1 LSINNWTYRAT
12 MAVLQRIM
20 KLKKVK
26 TWLQQHA
33 KDIAIDISIF
43 FIVVGFV
50 VTGGVFLWVSSLEI
64 PDLSSFE
71 QRRILQSTKIFDR
84 TGEIMLYDLHQD
96 VRRTII
102 PFGEISYHLKNAT
115 VAIEDDQ
122 FYEHFGI
129 DILAIFRSM
138 FINISNGNGPFTGA
152 GGSTITQQVIKNS
165 ILEQDKKLTRKIK
178 EAILAIKLERIL
190 SKEDILSHYL
200 NESPYGGTLYGV
212 EEASQAFFAKSAKDI
227 TLPEAAYLAALPQAP
242 TYLSPYG
249 NNRAALDS
257 RQKLVL
263 QRMRVNDFITEEEYQ
278 AALATEVEFQPQVV
292 SGIRAPHFV
301 MYIREQLVEKFGE
314 EALAEKGFRVI
325 TTLDWELQQEAEK
338 IVAERAAY
346 NTENYKATNAGLVA
360 IQPQEG
366 DVLVMVGSRNYF
378 DEEIDG
384 NFNVTLAPRQPGS
397 SIKPIVYASA
407 FQDGYTPDTVVFD
420 LKTQFS
426 ANCAPY
432 DTSNEAPCYSPNNYN
447 NKFLGPV
454 TLRNALPQSLNIPA
468 VKVLYLTG
476 LRDAIKLAS
485 DMGISTL
492 NDPDRLGLTLVLG
505 GGEVKLLEHTGA
517 YGVFANE
524 GVRAKPRSILRIE
537 GRDGTIIEE
546 TPVETERVLD
556 REVALQISQI
566 LSDNNARAPLWG
578 YNSQIQFADRDVA
591 AKSGTTN
598 NLRDAWIMGYTPN
611 LAVGAWV
618 GNNNNTPM
626 GGGLSGLF
634 TAPMWRAF
642 MDVALPKFEA
652 QNFPEPAPT
661 DPSLKAVLRGQIF
674 DPTALIAA
682 AQSGEG
688 TLDMAGVS
696 ASVHS
701 ILHFVDKD
709 NPRGPYPSNPASDS
723 QYVNWEYPVS
733 RWREAQFGGIL
744 EQAAADN
751 ASNGESD
758 DEDEVAEEEVVEEE
772 RRGRRR
778 N

>member
-1 LSINNWTYRAT
+1 
-12 MAVLQRIM
+12 MAILQRIM
-20 KLKKVK
+20 NWK
-26 TWLQQHA
+26 TWRTWLRRHA
-33 KDIAIDISIF
+33 KDIVIDVAIF
-43 FIVVGFV
+43 FVVVGFV

-64 PDLSSFE
+64 PDLSAFD

-84 TGEIMLYDLHQD
+84 TGEILLYDLHQD
-96 VRRTII
+96 VRRTIV
-102 PFGEISYHLKNAT
+102 PFDEISYHIKNAT

-122 FYEHFGI
+122 FYDHMGI
-129 DILAIFRSM
+129 DVLAIFRSM
-138 FINISNGNGPFTGA
+138 MINISNGNGPFTGA

-178 EAILAIKLERIL
+178 EAILAVKLERVL
-190 SKEDILSHYL
+190 TKEVILSHYL
-200 NESPYGGTLYGV
+200 NESPYGGTIYGA
-212 EEASQAFFAKSAKDI
+212 EEASQAFFAKSAKDV

-249 NNRAALDS
+249 NNREALDK

-263 QRMRVNDFITEEEYQ
+263 QRMRVNDFISEEEYQ
-278 AALATEVEFQPQVV
+278 AALATPVEFQSQVV

-325 TTLDWELQQEAEK
+325 TTLDWELQQEAER
-338 IVAERAAY
+338 IVAERVAY

-360 IQPQEG
+360 IQPQDG

-407 FQDGYTPDTVVFD
+407 FQEGYTPDTVVFD

-426 ANCAPY
+426 SSCAPY
-432 DTSNEAPCYSPNNYN
+432 DLTNEAPCYSPNNYN

-485 DMGISTL
+485 DMGITTL

-524 GVRAKPRSILRIE
+524 GTKAKTRSILRIE
-537 GRDGTIIEE
+537 DRDGTMIEE
-546 TPVETERVLD
+546 TPVEAERVLE

-618 GNNNNTPM
+618 GNNDNSPM

-642 MDVALPKFEA
+642 MDVALLKTEA
-652 QNFPEPAPT
+652 QSFPEPAPA

-674 DPTALIAA
+674 DPTTLIAD
-682 AQSGEG
+682 AQSGAG
-688 TLDMAGVS
+688 TLDMQGVS
-696 ASVHS
+696 AGVHS

-709 NPRGPYPSNPASDS
+709 NPRGPYPNNPASDS
-723 QYVNWEYPVS
+723 QYANWEYAVS
-733 RWREAQFGGIL
+733 RWREAQFGGII
-744 EQAAADN
+744 EEAQNAEEAAD
-751 ASNGESD
+751 A
-758 DEDEVAEEEVVEEE
+758 EVAEEEPEEE
-772 RRGRRR
+772 EEEDNRRSRRR